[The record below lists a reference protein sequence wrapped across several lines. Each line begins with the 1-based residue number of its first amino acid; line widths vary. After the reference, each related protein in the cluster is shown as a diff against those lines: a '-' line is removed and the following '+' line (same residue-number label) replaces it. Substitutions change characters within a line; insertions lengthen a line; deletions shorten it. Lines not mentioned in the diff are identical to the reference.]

1 MLVLPWPTDGSVMD
15 IWLPLS
21 MGCGIVVAPAD
32 DIKDPDTARALIA
45 QHRVVFLM
53 IVPSHFQASPVGTGS
68 WVWSFPE

>member
-1 MLVLPWPTDGSVMD
+1 MD

-32 DIKDPDTARALIA
+32 DIKDPDTARALVA

-53 IVPSHFQASPVGTGS
+53 IVPSHFQASPVGKGS
-68 WVWSFPE
+68 LKWSLPCTLY